1 MGGEGTGGEAVDQ
14 RLIAYDYDLPDDL
27 IARHPPTE
35 RDGGRLMDL
44 SGPGLAHRAVRDL
57 PALLAAGDLLV
68 INDTRVLSARLRAR
82 RRSGAAVEA
91 LLLSD
96 GDMGPALVRPARR
109 LKVGEVLDVID
120 AKGQIVGQLRWM
132 GMGEDGTS
140 TVACAPSA
148 AALMAAAGEV
158 PLPPYLGRPAEEA
171 DALRYQTV
179 YAGPPG
185 AVAAPTAGLHLTPA
199 LLGALSDRGVGLAR
213 LTLHVGAGT
222 FRNLRPQDLDAGL
235 LHEERFH
242 ISAECAAQVAAT
254 RAAGGRVVAVGTTS
268 ARALESAASAGG
280 LVRAG
285 PGATRIFI
293 RPGYRF
299 RVVDLLLTNLH
310 LPQSSL
316 LMMVSA
322 FAGPARVRAAYAE
335 AVAQRYR
342 FFSYGDAMLLRPG
355 AEVGP
360 AEGDSAEVVG

>member
-1 MGGEGTGGEAVDQ
+1 MAGERPEGQAQDP
-14 RLIAYDYDLPDDL
+14 RLLAYDYDLPDEL
-27 IARHPPTE
+27 IARHPPDE

-44 SGPGLAHRAVRDL
+44 SGPGLVHRAVRDL
-57 PALLAAGDLLV
+57 PALLGAGDLLV
-68 INDTRVLSARLRAR
+68 VNDTRVLSARLRAR
-82 RRSGAAVEA
+82 RRSGAAIEA

-96 GDMGPALVRPARR
+96 DDLGPALVRPARR
-109 LKVGEVLDVID
+109 LRVGEELDVIN
-120 AKGQIVGQLRWM
+120 ASGQIVGQLRWM

-171 DALRYQTV
+171 DAVRYQTV
-179 YAGPPG
+179 YAGPAG

-199 LLGALSDRGVGLAR
+199 LLAALAGRGVGLAR

-222 FRNLRPQDLDAGL
+222 FRNLRPQDLDTGL

-242 ISAECAAQVAAT
+242 ISAECAAQLAEV
-254 RAAGGRVVAVGTTS
+254 RARGGRVVAVGTTS
-268 ARALESAASAGG
+268 ARALESAAEPDGA
-280 LVRAG
+280 VRAG
-285 PGATRIFI
+285 PGVTRIFI

-299 RVVDLLLTNLH
+299 RAVDLLLTNLH

-322 FAGPARVRAAYAE
+322 FAGTERVRAAYAE
-335 AVAQRYR
+335 AVASRYR
-342 FFSYGDAMLLRPG
+342 FFSYGDAMLLRRAADG
-355 AEVGP
+355 GP
-360 AEGDSAEVVG
+360 AEGDSAGAVG